1 MYDIIVIGAGVA
13 GTYIARELAR
23 FKLKVLLLDK
33 ENDVA
38 NETTMA
44 NSAIIHAGYDAKAGY
59 KKGDFNAAGNKMF
72 DQVCEELDVPF
83 KRCGSLVIGFQEED
97 KKTIQDLY
105 DNGLKNN
112 VPDMKILN
120 KEEVHAIEK
129 NLSDN
134 VCCALYAP
142 TAGIISPFELAIAL
156 AENAIDNGVE
166 LKLNTKVENIHRLNP
181 GFRVVTSNG
190 VFETK
195 QVINCAGVFSD
206 EISNMVTTP
215 YFKIKPRKGN
225 YYILD
230 KDMGDLVSHVIF
242 QCPSEKGKGVLIAPT
257 VHGNIIV
264 GPDSEFVDSKND
276 IATDADRLAYVRQA
290 ARHTTEK
297 IQFNKVI
304 RVFAGLRATSSTG
317 DFVIEEVEDAK
328 GFINVGGYESP
339 GLSSIPAVAEYV
351 VNIIKQSRN
360 DLIINNTFNPR
371 RRPVVR
377 FDELTYPERAEKIK
391 EDKLYGQ
398 IICRCENI
406 TEAEIVDCIHRSAG
420 ATSVKAVKKRT
431 RPGMGRCQG
440 GFCGP
445 RVQEILARE
454 LGRKIE
460 EIPYDSKNAYLI
472 TEETKQG

>member
-13 GTYIARELAR
+13 GTFIARELAR
-23 FKLKVLLLDK
+23 YKLDILLLDK

-59 KKGDFNAAGNKMF
+59 KKGDFNSPGNKMF
-72 DQVCEELDVPF
+72 DLVCDELDVPF
-83 KRCGSLVIGFQEED
+83 KRCGSLVVGFDEED
-97 KKTIQDLY
+97 QKTIKELY
-105 DNGLKNN
+105 DNGVKND

-120 KEEVHAIEK
+120 KEEVHAMEE

-134 VCCALYAP
+134 ICCALYAP

-156 AENAIDNGVE
+156 AENAIENGVE
-166 LKLNTKVENIHRLNP
+166 LKLNSKVTSIETLDS
-181 GFRVVTSNG
+181 GFKVVTTSG
-190 VFETK
+190 EYEGK
-195 QVINCAGVFSD
+195 RVINCAGVFSD
-206 EISNMVTTP
+206 EISNMVTKP
-215 YFKIKPRKGN
+215 YFKINPRKGN

-230 KDMGDLVSHVIF
+230 KDMGDLVKHVIF
-242 QCPSEKGKGVLIAPT
+242 QCPSSKGKGVLIAPT

-264 GPDSEFVDSKND
+264 GPDSEFVEDKND
-276 IATDADRLAYVRQA
+276 LSTEADKLANVLKTARL
-290 ARHTTEK
+290 TTEK
-297 IQFNKVI
+297 VHFNKVI

-317 DFVIEEVEDAK
+317 DFVIEEIEDVK

-339 GLSSIPAVAEYV
+339 GLSSIPAVTDYV
-351 VNIIKQSRN
+351 VGLVKNSLTLEAKEN
-360 DLIINNTFNPR
+360 FNPR

-377 FDELTYPERAEKIK
+377 FAELTYPERAEKIA
-391 EDKLYGQ
+391 ENPQYGQ
-398 IICRCENI
+398 VICRCEYV

-420 ATSVKAVKKRT
+420 ATTVKGVKKRT

-454 LGRKIE
+454 LNKKIE
-460 EIPYDSKNAYLI
+460 EITYDSTDSYVL
-472 TEETKQG
+472 TEQTKEG